1 MYFSLPS
8 LFGASFIAVARFFL
22 RQLAAIA
29 PCTLK
34 QYVTKEVVVVAVV
47 VV

>member
-1 MYFSLPS
+1 M
-8 LFGASFIAVARFFL
+8 ARFFL

-29 PCTLK
+29 AVVLK
-34 QYVTKEVVVVAVV
+34 QYVTKEVVEVDVV